1 MVHTAHGES
10 NLMSP
15 GVGEVAID
23 QLAQLDLK
31 LDQDWVGLGGNKIY
45 FSVNNVILDGC
56 SIVKAMREF
65 DHPLIFW
72 FCCTWTSD
80 GALGE
85 GVIMTSIW

>member
-1 MVHTAHGES
+1 MVNCKNINIKMVHSAHGES

-72 FCCTWTSD
+72 FCCT
-80 GALGE
+80 
-85 GVIMTSIW
+85 